1 MTDAYV
7 REAPNVHVALAD
19 AVLRAGEPGE
29 RATVAT
35 LLSLV
40 ERGLATLGPSQ
51 RRVTSIFGAVDRA
64 TYQFVV
70 DVTRWTEFDP
80 LDQSLVSLLFTTMK
94 RSASMGLLD
103 LRVLL
108 RSRESTYERGMAAWR
123 SDVVARAVTD
133 GWLGADGQRRTA
145 KGEALR
151 EQIDALHEFIADFGR
166 FEDDQPMA
174 IELWGPYL
182 VWAALFGEADV
193 VLAAMRVKAV
203 GEREDLA
210 LALDTLLH

>member
-1 MTDAYV
+1 
-7 REAPNVHVALAD
+7 
-19 AVLRAGEPGE
+19 
-29 RATVAT
+29 
-35 LLSLV
+35 
-40 ERGLATLGPSQ
+40 
-51 RRVTSIFGAVDRA
+51 
-64 TYQFVV
+64 
-70 DVTRWTEFDP
+70 
-80 LDQSLVSLLFTTMK
+80 
-94 RSASMGLLD
+94 
-103 LRVLL
+103 
-108 RSRESTYERGMAAWR
+108 
-123 SDVVARAVTD
+123 VARAVTD